1 MINLQIEI
9 FLLLA
14 IGYILSKK
22 RIITHEV
29 KTKLTTL
36 SLSLILPCAIIR
48 SFELDITYKDFRMC
62 FIVLV
67 CSFAIQ
73 FLYTLVNQWMWNS
86 EEPQKAINLKYGTLV
101 SNAGFFGMPIAQAA
115 YGELGLLFASFF
127 LIPQRVVMWSAG
139 LSLYTT
145 KTSWQ
150 EKVKKV
156 ITHPCIIALAI
167 GFAILLMRM
176 KGIYLPSSIDQ
187 TIAAI
192 SACNTPICLF
202 VIGAMLE
209 QSETKDLF
217 SKTMRKYCLLRLLIL
232 PAIVLVIMKSFQLP
246 LLAIQIC
253 VIESAM
259 PAATTSAMLALRY
272 DQDPAFASKMV
283 FVSTLFSLFTLP
295 LWLYI
300 L

>member
-1 MINLQIEI
+1 
-9 FLLLA
+9 
-14 IGYILSKK
+14 
-22 RIITHEV
+22 
-29 KTKLTTL
+29 
-36 SLSLILPCAIIR
+36 
-48 SFELDITYKDFRMC
+48 
-62 FIVLV
+62 
-67 CSFAIQ
+67 
-73 FLYTLVNQWMWNS
+73 
-86 EEPQKAINLKYGTLV
+86 
-101 SNAGFFGMPIAQAA
+101 A

-176 KGIYLPSSIDQ
+176 EGIYLPSALDQ